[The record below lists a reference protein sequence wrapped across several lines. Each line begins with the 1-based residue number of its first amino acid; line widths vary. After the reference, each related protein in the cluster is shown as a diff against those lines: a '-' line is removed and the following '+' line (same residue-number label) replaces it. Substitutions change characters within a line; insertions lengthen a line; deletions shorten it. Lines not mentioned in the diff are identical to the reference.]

1 MENHHS
7 LEAQSKSLM
16 DSIQPHETSESYFV
30 KLLSTFSVDSMLG
43 DERSKSMQLDETS
56 KTYSPQALST
66 FRYDSMILE
75 ERLESMLLDGTS
87 NSHSLEA
94 MPFPLDSMPPGEWS
108 ESVQPKRK
116 MADCP
121 IDCMLLGPSVAS
133 PINVPHAT
141 SPKDSTLRDKIESEI
156 PIMVDIN
163 IYKGEISML
172 AELNEAVL
180 EGEEHKISQI
190 ACGIYNPKMGLKP
203 VVAHIAA
210 RLGHHPTLKCLLNQ
224 FRSLSKL
231 PNGRGDTP
239 LHVAA
244 RAGQLE
250 IVKYFSDPN
259 SGDVESGDGKAQQ
272 NYLSKK
278 NIKGN
283 TALHEA
289 LENNQEN
296 VAWVLVT
303 VNPELLYLPNNE
315 GKTPEYLAV
324 GAGFLK
330 LLEYMWGLEIQ
341 HLRGDDFNLSQC
353 KVMTPPHAAIIRRH
367 TESLQFVLKHKP
379 KLTCVTDK
387 KGRSPLHYAAS
398 MGYYD
403 GLKELL
409 NIDTQVAYQPDRLGH
424 YPIHEAASAG
434 HSDVIKLLLDFCPG
448 SWALLG
454 KGGQNVHHIAAQ
466 TGKENV
472 VRYILK
478 MPMFEMLINDLDVS
492 ENTPLHMAIMCNHY
506 KVARVLTRDRRV
518 NMSISNNDNLTALDV
533 AEKSIATGGSLG
545 KLQTLTTLRIANA
558 PRAQDLDVLDDK
570 DRLNYLIHRPKA
582 KDFKDRVNT
591 LLLVSTL
598 VTTVTFAAGFTIP
611 GGLNSKRIAVLLT
624 NTKFKA
630 FVICD
635 AIALFCSILAVV
647 SLLWAQLGDVSLI
660 RSVIGFTLLLL
671 GISLSMMV
679 IAFSAGL
686 YLVTSQL
693 HWLAHTVLI
702 MGTIFLICT
711 LIVLL
716 PLRMPL
722 LTKYHIFQRISYY
735 FFYLLASTTG
745 DDSDD
750 DYDIR
755 KGYVEKK
762 T

>member
-1 MENHHS
+1 MENPSPPHHS
-7 LEAQSKSLM
+7 LEALSKSLM
-16 DSIQPHETSESYFV
+16 DSIQPHETSKSYSV

-43 DERSKSMQLDETS
+43 DERLESMQLDEAS
-56 KTYSPQALST
+56 KIHSPQALST
-66 FRYDSMILE
+66 FRSDSMIPK
-75 ERLESMLLDGTS
+75 ERSKSMLLDGTS

-94 MPFPLDSMPPGEWS
+94 MSFPLDSMPPDE
-108 ESVQPKRK
+108 
-116 MADCP
+116 C
-121 IDCMLLGPSVAS
+121 L
-133 PINVPHAT
+133 INVPHTT
-141 SPKDSTLRDKIESEI
+141 SPKDSMLRDKIESEI
-156 PIMVDIN
+156 PIMVDVN

-172 AELNEAVL
+172 AELNEAVV
-180 EGEEHKISQI
+180 EGEKHKISQI
-190 ACGIYNPKMGLKP
+190 ARGIYNPEMGLKP

-239 LHVAA
+239 LYVVA

-259 SGDVESGDGKAQQ
+259 SGD
-272 NYLSKK
+272 K
-278 NIKGN
+278 NMKGN

-289 LENNQEN
+289 LENNQEK

-303 VNPELLYLPNNE
+303 ANPELLYLPNNE
-315 GKTPEYLAV
+315 GKTPILLAV
-324 GAGFLK
+324 LTLGTCGV
-330 LLEYMWGLEIQ
+330 EI
-341 HLRGDDFNLSQC
+341 
-353 KVMTPPHAAIIRRH
+353 H
-367 TESLQFVLKHKP
+367 TQSLQFVFKHKP

-409 NIDTQVAYQPDRLGH
+409 NIDTRVAYQPERLGH

-434 HSDVIKLLLDFCPG
+434 HIDVIKLLLDFCPG

-454 KGGQNVHHIAAQ
+454 KGGQNVLHIAAQ

-492 ENTPLHMAIMCNHY
+492 ENTPLHMATMCNHY
-506 KVARVLTRDRRV
+506 KVAHVLTRDRRV
-518 NMSISNNDNLTALDV
+518 NMSINNNDNLTALDV
-533 AEKSIATGGSLG
+533 AEKNIATGGSLG
-545 KLQTLTTLRIANA
+545 NLLTLTTLTIANA

-570 DRLNYLIHRPKA
+570 DRLDYLIHRPKA

-611 GGLNSKRIAVLLT
+611 GGLNSKGIAVLLT
-624 NTKFKA
+624 NTKFKV

-647 SLLWAQLGDVSLI
+647 SLIWAQFGDVSLI

-671 GISLSMMV
+671 GISLSLMV

-716 PLRMPL
+716 PLRIPL

-735 FFYLLASTTG
+735 FLYLLASTTG

-755 KGYVEKK
+755 KDYVEKK